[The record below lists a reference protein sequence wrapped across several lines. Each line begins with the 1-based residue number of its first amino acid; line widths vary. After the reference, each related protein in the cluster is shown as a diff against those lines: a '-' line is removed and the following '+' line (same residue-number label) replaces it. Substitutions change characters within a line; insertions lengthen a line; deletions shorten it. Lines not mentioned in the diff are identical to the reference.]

1 MAAIV
6 PSAGYNLGVTYTPS
20 GASATTLKVESYEFT
35 DENGVI
41 DVTHTGTAG
50 MRARIAGLTDIKVN
64 IVASVDTSL
73 YPWATTTPLIRGG
86 GKGTLTF
93 TVNATGPDTI
103 AFTVIIERVNYSSRV
118 DGHLKYNFDAL
129 LDNLAEAA
137 TLTTYPT

>member
-6 PSAGYNLGVTYTPS
+6 PSAGYNLGVSYTPA
-20 GASATTLKVESYEFT
+20 GGGATTLKVEGYDFGE
-35 DENGVI
+35 ENAVL

-50 MRARIAGLTDIKVN
+50 LRARIAGLTDLKGN
-64 IVASVDTSL
+64 ITASVDTSL
-73 YPWATTTPLIRGG
+73 YPRATTTPLIRAGA
-86 GKGTLTF
+86 KGTITF

-103 AFTVIIERVNYSSRV
+103 SFTVIIERVNYSSRV
-118 DGHLKYNFDAL
+118 DGNLKYNFDIL